1 VPYLCRGASEVVG
14 VAGFE
19 PATPS
24 SRTRCP
30 HANYLKIQAGSRGK
44 TVNVN
49 ETFGYFRAVSVPR
62 RGPAG
67 EPVVSAGMDTR
78 RPRMA
83 VWWKP
88 ETTINT
94 QGVTMIESE
103 IDAATKVILS
113 KSNMLEPSAREL
125 AKQILRAAEAERKKF
140 MTGLFGSEVVR

>member
-1 VPYLCRGASEVVG
+1 
-14 VAGFE
+14 
-19 PATPS
+19 
-24 SRTRCP
+24 
-30 HANYLKIQAGSRGK
+30 
-44 TVNVN
+44 
-49 ETFGYFRAVSVPR
+49 
-62 RGPAG
+62 
-67 EPVVSAGMDTR
+67 
-78 RPRMA
+78 MA